1 MDNEDSVIRC
11 FHWIDSEGD
20 GVVTEEELANAFVEY
35 EDRAQKKAKLEAT
48 EIMNKIDFN
57 NSKDI
62 DYSCRIVI
70 LFRIFGCSYSSAKN
84 NQ

>member
-1 MDNEDSVIRC
+1 MIRC

-70 LFRIFGCSYSSAKN
+70 LFRIFGSCYSSAKN